1 VHLRRGLALAAVVLL
16 WTGMAAA
23 RDLAVIVNK
32 ASTVQS
38 LGLPEAVKICKG
50 QISHWPDGKAVT
62 LIIRDPAA
70 PEMKL
75 ALEKIYGMS
84 KEEVTALIANANHGR
99 ANHPAIEIA
108 ESDEA
113 LVKRVESTPGA
124 MGIVDVYSITSGV
137 SVVKIGG
144 KLPLEPGYP
153 WHGN

>member
-1 VHLRRGLALAAVVLL
+1 MLRGVALTAAVLL
-16 WTGMAAA
+16 WTGLAAA

-32 ASTVQS
+32 ASGIRS
-38 LGLPEAVKICKG
+38 LETADVVKICKG
-50 QISHWPDGKAVT
+50 QTSAWPDGKPVT
-62 LIIRDPAA
+62 LIMRDPGV
-70 PEMKL
+70 PEMKV

-84 KEEVTALIANANHGR
+84 REEVTAAIASANHGR

-108 ESDEA
+108 ESDQA
-113 LVKRVESTPGA
+113 VVRRVESTPRA
-124 MGIVDVYSITSGV
+124 VGIVGVYSITSGV